1 MAMAKILLCVVFA
14 VGLASAAVE
23 VNMMSD
29 DVGGVEVTTT
39 QKAGDNCQGAKAGDK
54 CAHPAPLAATAA
66 PS

>member
-29 DVGGVEVTTT
+29 DSVEVTTT